1 MDRIRFTREEIEDM
15 LARAREG
22 HYGINGDLVEALA
35 AQLLLYMTGYAAQR
49 EVAP

>member
-15 LARAREG
+15 LARARDG
-22 HYGINGDLVEALA
+22 HYGINGGLVEALA
-35 AQLLLYMTGYAAQR
+35 AQLLLYMAGYAAQR